1 MGVEL
6 QDLQGDLFLVL
17 PLSASKSSCL
27 WNSVLL
33 GHLRICI
40 SPCIHSFIHSFVH
53 QIVQRTSYLQDTGD
67 MMVLKKITKARF
79 LPLG

>member
-33 GHLRICI
+33 GPLRICI

-53 QIVQRTSYLQDTGD
+53 QTVQRTSYLQDTGD
-67 MMVLKKITKARF
+67 MMVLKKIPKARF
-79 LPLG
+79 LPLR